1 MQREAYENEES
12 GFSAADLREGLI
24 LAGIKELENQGLG
37 GFSLRRVAAAAGVSC
52 AAPYKHFKDKEAL
65 LAAIFSYINEKWSL
79 LEEHIC
85 ALYEDEH
92 GRCIVELCLAAI
104 RFWIGNPHFRSVHM
118 MEKGEG
124 ERREDFGFGHRT
136 AALLSEWAEER
147 KMAKEEKAEMLY
159 TVRSLLSG
167 AVMLLAD
174 GYLDNDPATF
184 LMLRRSFEK
193 AIGIS
198 RG

>member
-1 MQREAYENEES
+1 MQRELYEYEES
-12 GFSAADLREGLI
+12 GFAAADVREGLI

-65 LAAIFSYINEKWSL
+65 LAAIFGYINEKWAL
-79 LEEHIC
+79 LEEHIYT
-85 ALYEDEH
+85 LYEKEKRH
-92 GRCIVELCLAAI
+92 CIIELCLAAI

-118 MEKGEG
+118 IEKGEG
-124 ERREDFGFGHRT
+124 EGSEDFGFGEKT
-136 AALLSEWAEER
+136 AALLAEWAAEKALTAEER
-147 KMAKEEKAEMLY
+147 GEMLY

-174 GYLDNDPATF
+174 GYLENVPATF
-184 LMLRRSFEK
+184 RMFRRAFEK
-193 AIGIS
+193 AVPA
-198 RG
+198 